1 VATARRRSSS
11 DRRAVRARRRRP
23 DRRDTRVLRPRAA
36 RGAWGGMGA
45 ASRPPTPGARTRQR
59 PGPRVRR
66 GRDAAPRPMS
76 MLSALA
82 PTRVRGPGDG
92 FDADE
97 DLIQLPLGIDIRGTH
112 GCSRS
117 RGWERREDPNI
128 GLLVIDSTRR
138 HSCRR
143 RSRSR
148 PRASITPTTGKNRRG
163 HHQWPD
169 LPARNAG
176 AGLALV
182 DARQTG
188 GQRRDLPEVPR
199 RDHPLRPPAGRYGG
213 PHGSR
218 AGPGDVCVIQPGHDA
233 WSVGDKPNV
242 LLELAT
248 AVRETA
254 TPA

>member
-1 VATARRRSSS
+1 MQKTLAIEAQSFDHPD
-11 DRRAVRARRRRP
+11 DR
-23 DRRDTRVLRPRAA
+23 
-36 RGAWGGMGA
+36 
-45 ASRPPTPGARTRQR
+45 
-59 PGPRVRR
+59 
-66 GRDAAPRPMS
+66 
-76 MLSALA
+76 
-82 PTRVRGPGDG
+82 
-92 FDADE
+92 E
-97 DLIQLPLGIDIRGTH
+97 
-112 GCSRS
+112 
-117 RGWERREDPNI
+117 E
-128 GLLVIDSTRR
+128 STR
-138 HSCRR
+138 SP
-143 RSRSR
+143 SV
-148 PRASITPTTGKNRRG
+148 A
-163 HHQWPD
+163 D

-188 GQRRDLPEVPR
+188 GQRRELPEVPR